1 MSWIRGD
8 FDVQVQNVSQL
19 SLPVLR
25 ELCTRLSVT
34 KLKSKPTR
42 REFAVS
48 IVDHFL
54 ERSHTLHKD

>member
-1 MSWIRGD
+1 MSWIGGD

-34 KLKSKPTR
+34 KRRLKATR
-42 REFAVS
+42 RELAVL
-48 IVDHFL
+48 IVEHFL